1 MQRVV
6 LLSFDK
12 DTGRISF
19 RHYGISAAPSGV
31 TRSVKQLVNRRQLP
45 NMGALGDVSELLTK
59 SGYGSVRTPLPS
71 PALAPAGIAL
81 RLCPHVL
88 CGACQAPWLTRP
100 GARRMRP
107 RARRLAA
114 ACMALP
120 QDMQCSIP
128 AAQHWI
134 GRERL
139 ASACAATVL

>member
-59 SGYGSVRTPLPS
+59 SGYGSVRTDPLT
-71 PALAPAGIAL
+71 LAPAPAVIAL
-81 RLCPHVL
+81 RSWPH
-88 CGACQAPWLTRP
+88 
-100 GARRMRP
+100 AR
-107 RARRLAA
+107 
-114 ACMALP
+114 C
-120 QDMQCSIP
+120 
-128 AAQHWI
+128 
-134 GRERL
+134 
-139 ASACAATVL
+139 